1 MNYSLIFDREKGIKK
16 LRNEVYVIL
25 SGLNAVSFLIVH
37 DFYLYLTVRKLCE
50 NAFFILKMPL
60 LGSKTCWFKINHKLQ

>member
-25 SGLNAVSFLIVH
+25 SGLNALSFLIVH
-37 DFYLYLTVRKLCE
+37 DFYLYLAVGKLC
-50 NAFFILKMPL
+50 
-60 LGSKTCWFKINHKLQ
+60 